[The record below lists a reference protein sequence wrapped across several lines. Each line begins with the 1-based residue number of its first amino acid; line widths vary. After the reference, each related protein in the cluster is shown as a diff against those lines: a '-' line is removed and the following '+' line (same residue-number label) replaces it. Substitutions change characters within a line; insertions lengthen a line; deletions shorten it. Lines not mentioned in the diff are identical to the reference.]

1 MQNFNIKMLHL
12 NAKPLKTK
20 NVYGLFNVRK
30 NTLNVISTDI
40 KEKFLVIKLILCIT

>member
-20 NVYGLFNVRK
+20 NFHELFNVIK

-40 KEKFLVIKLILCIT
+40 KEKFLVIKLIVHIT